1 MNTTRLFP
9 VLLCVL
15 MSFGTAF
22 AAPKA
27 SAHKKITKSYANVQL
42 TEVLDDIG
50 RRCGYTVDYTDA
62 NIDFERMVTIK
73 FKDVSATSAIKKL
86 LGKKFV
92 VKAKKNDIKITN
104 PPAPPTVY
112 KSPGIEPATTT
123 EDDEKI
129 VKTYQDTTF
138 SVRCHTQ
145 TRRLDSVV
153 VVESAPTRKGHY
165 AQALLGLGYG
175 SMGYSLRDAAGEKV
189 GKNMGDLN
197 GLLQVQYA
205 YYFHENWG
213 VTVGV
218 GFVGYGSYGVLNNTN
233 AWTEY
238 EGKPLGDT
246 DGEQY
251 THYAVTHDWREQ
263 QITHIVELP
272 IGVQCQYPI
281 TKDNLR
287 LYGGVGVRV
296 GVPVYNK
303 WALKSGTLEHQGYY
317 PQWEMTIVDQP
328 DRDFYTEEIG
338 IDFSKE
344 RHDLNLKKVAL
355 TASAEV
361 GVMYPLSERLDLM
374 AGLYFQMNCLDLNAE
389 TQQAIGWKQTKATPP
404 YRQHNFMNEYTGELA
419 SDFVS
424 GVRPWGVGV
433 KVGFSWHHVEKKTET
448 RSLFEHVLVC
458 DTTFK
463 LTARTETEIKPKKE
477 AAKEIVRLMKKSVI
491 WFDLNS
497 IVPKL
502 EPADIIDR
510 IAAVLLENPDQKII
524 VSGHASKE
532 GNARKNRILSEK
544 RSQAVADLLL
554 QKGVKAE
561 QLRVEAH
568 AADIAYDAGSGVE
581 HSIALDRRVEIIPI
595 EE

>member
-1 MNTTRLFP
+1 MNTRLFSI
-9 VLLCVL
+9 LLCVL
-15 MSFGTAF
+15 MSFGSAF

-27 SAHKKITKSYANVQL
+27 SAHKKITKSYVNVQL

-50 RRCGYTVDYTDA
+50 RRSGYTVDYTDA

-86 LGKKFV
+86 LGKKFI

-104 PPAPPTVY
+104 PPAPPTIY
-112 KSPGIEPATTT
+112 KSPGVEPANTT
-123 EDDEKI
+123 EDDDKI

-138 SVRCHTQ
+138 SVTCHTQ

-165 AQALLGLGYG
+165 VQALLGLGYG

-189 GKNMGDLN
+189 GKNLGDLQ
-197 GLLQVQYA
+197 GLLQAQYA
-205 YYFHENWG
+205 YYFNENWG
-213 VTVGV
+213 ITVGV
-218 GFVGYGSYGVLNNTN
+218 GFAGYGSYGVLNNTN
-233 AWTEY
+233 VW
-238 EGKPLGDT
+238 EGQGDT

-272 IGVQCQYPI
+272 VGVQCQYPI

-287 LYGGVGVRV
+287 LYAGVGVRV
-296 GVPVYNK
+296 GMPVYNK
-303 WALKSGTLEHQGYY
+303 WALKSGSLEHQGYY
-317 PQWEMTIVDQP
+317 PQWEMTIVNQP

-338 IDFSKE
+338 IAFSKE
-344 RHDLNLKKVAL
+344 RHNLNLTQVAL

-361 GVMYPLSERLDLM
+361 GVMYPLNERLDLM
-374 AGLYFQMNCLDLNAE
+374 AGLYFQMNCLDLNNE
-389 TQQAIGWKQTKATPP
+389 SQQAIGWKQPSADD
-404 YRQHNFMNEYTGELA
+404 YRRHDFMNMYNGELA

-433 KVGFSWHHVEKKTET
+433 KVGISWHHVEKKTET
-448 RSLFEHVLVC
+448 RSLFEHVVVC
-458 DTTFK
+458 DTTMK

-497 IVPKL
+497 TVPKL
-502 EPADIIDR
+502 EPADIIDQ

-544 RSQAVADLLL
+544 RAQAVADLLL
-554 QKGVKAE
+554 HKGVKAE

>member
-1 MNTTRLFP
+1 MNTRLFSI
-9 VLLCVL
+9 LLCVL
-15 MSFGTAF
+15 MSFGSAF

-27 SAHKKITKSYANVQL
+27 SAHKKITKSYVNVQL

-50 RRCGYTVDYTDA
+50 RRSGYTVDYTDA

-86 LGKKFV
+86 LGKKFI

-112 KSPGIEPATTT
+112 KSPGVEPANTT
-123 EDDEKI
+123 EDDDKI

-138 SVRCHTQ
+138 SVTCHTQ

-165 AQALLGLGYG
+165 VQALLGIGYG

-189 GKNMGDLN
+189 GKNLGDLQ
-197 GLLQVQYA
+197 GLLQAQYA
-205 YYFHENWG
+205 YYFNENWG
-213 VTVGV
+213 ITVGV
-218 GFVGYGSYGVLNNTN
+218 GLSGYGSYGVLNNTN
-233 AWTEY
+233 AWADQ
-238 EGKPLGDT
+238 GDT
-246 DGEQY
+246 DGEKY

-272 IGVQCQYPI
+272 VGVQYQYPI

-287 LYGGVGVRV
+287 LYAGVGVRV

-303 WALKSGTLEHQGYY
+303 WALKSGSLEHQGYY

-344 RHDLNLKKVAL
+344 RHNLNLKQIAL

-361 GVMYPLSERLDLM
+361 GVMYPLNERLDLM
-374 AGLYFQMNCLDLNAE
+374 AGLYFQMNCLDLNNE
-389 TQQAIGWKQTKATPP
+389 PQQAIGWKQPSAREE
-404 YRQHNFMNEYTGELA
+404 YRQHNFMNEYAGELA
-419 SDFVS
+419 TDFVS

-433 KVGFSWHHVEKKTET
+433 KVGISWHHVEKKTET
-448 RSLFEHVLVC
+448 RSLFEHVVVC
-458 DTTFK
+458 DTTMK

-497 IVPKL
+497 TVPKL
-502 EPADIIDR
+502 EPADIIDQ
-510 IAAVLLENPDQKII
+510 IAAVLLDNPDQKII

-544 RSQAVADLLL
+544 RAQAVADLLL